1 MTSTMMSSANGM
13 APPAYTVTARVLHW
27 LTAVLVL
34 IMIPVGVI
42 IAYEWGGA
50 WQERLYNLHKAVGA
64 VLIPIIIVRLIYRL
78 THPPA
83 PLAADIP
90 ALQRFVAHANHWAL
104 YILLLIQPFL
114 GWIATSA
121 YPAPVSVFGLFN
133 MPQIWPANRAL
144 SDQLFALHRA
154 VGIALAVL
162 VAMHVG
168 GALYHHFI
176 RRDRVLM
183 RMITGG

>member
-1 MTSTMMSSANGM
+1 MSSTTILPAYGM

-34 IMIPVGVI
+34 IMIPIGII
-42 IAYEWGGA
+42 IANEWGGA

-64 VLIPIIIVRLIYRL
+64 VLIPIIIVRMIYRL

-83 PLAADIP
+83 PLPADIP
-90 ALQRFVAHANHWAL
+90 VPMRFVAHANHWAL
-104 YILLLIQPFL
+104 YLLLLVQPLL

-121 YPAPVSVFGLFN
+121 YPAPVSLFGLFN
-133 MPQIWPANRAL
+133 LPQIWPADRAL
-144 SDQLFALHRA
+144 SDQLFAWHRA
-154 VGIALAVL
+154 VGITLALL

-183 RMITGG
+183 RMVTGG

>member
-1 MTSTMMSSANGM
+1 MTSTMTSSAYGM

-64 VLIPIIIVRLIYRL
+64 VLVPIIIVRLIYRL

-83 PLAADIP
+83 PLPADIP

-144 SDQLFALHRA
+144 SDQLFAVHRA
-154 VGIALAVL
+154 VGITLAVL
-162 VAMHVG
+162 VVMHVG
-168 GALYHHFI
+168 AALYHHFV